1 MTVEIS
7 TYIDVKKRVT
17 DLGLNQPVSLAI
29 LPRNIDAATSKDEL
43 LHEKYRADERTRTAY
58 PCSSYE

>member
-17 DLGLNQPVSLAI
+17 DLGLNLPDSLAI
-29 LPRNIDAATSKDEL
+29 LPRNFDAAMSKDEL
-43 LHEKYRADERTRTAY
+43 LHGK
-58 PCSSYE
+58 